1 MYIGEVDESAC
12 HASAVGPSP
21 IPHERVL
28 EVEGAHGVRSNVPST
43 PAASIAAL
51 RSHGTRIGIARALFK
66 AIEHTWLRR

>member
-1 MYIGEVDESAC
+1 MYIGEVDERVSP
-12 HASAVGPSP
+12 SAVGPSP

-28 EVEGAHGVRSNVPST
+28 EVEGAHGVRSST
-43 PAASIAAL
+43 IHPAASIAAL